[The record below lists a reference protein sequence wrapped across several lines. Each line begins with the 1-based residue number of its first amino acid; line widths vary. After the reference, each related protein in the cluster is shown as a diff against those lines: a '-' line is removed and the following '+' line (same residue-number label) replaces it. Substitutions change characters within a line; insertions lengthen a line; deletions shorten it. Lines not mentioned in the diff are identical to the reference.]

1 MHFDEEKLRQEE
13 ELDGYYAIITSEYQE
28 TDERIVDIY
37 RGLWK
42 IEESFKVTKSDLESR
57 PVYLSTQEHIEAHFL
72 TCFVA
77 LVIARVLEHRLKG
90 KYSITAMLESLRKAS
105 CSHIQ
110 DNYYLFDYYDEIL
123 SDIGKELDIEFG
135 KKYMSL
141 GEIQKIL
148 GEVKKG

>member
-1 MHFDEEKLRQEE
+1 MFLVIPSVVPTRNLK
-13 ELDGYYAIITSEYQE
+13 ITSLI
-28 TDERIVDIY
+28 RAVY

-57 PVYLSTQEHIEAHFL
+57 PVYLSRQDHIEAHFL
-72 TCFVA
+72 TYFIS
-77 LVIARVLEHRLKG
+77 LVIARIMELRLNRKH
-90 KYSITAMLESLRKAS
+90 SITAILESLKKAS

-110 DNYYLFDYYDEIL
+110 ENYYLFNHFDEIL
-123 SDIGKELDIEFG
+123 GEVGKEFGLDFG

-141 GEIQKIL
+141 GEIKKNL